1 MSIIY
6 SYPEQT
12 TLNPNDMLIGTS
24 AIKVGGK
31 QKNITRNF
39 TLQEIANFIGEGGS
53 VFNPTAS
60 DFQIG
65 VFNQGGTKLT
75 GSIMSQDAF
84 PNGTSITVS
93 GNLTATGNLTVSGGA
108 VVGNGVDSIIFQSPT
123 YLQGPIFDSRPV
135 IGADNQILI
144 SNANGLGVWTDYQ
157 AGLTYAGV
165 WNASN
170 NTTNGLSNSP
180 ALTNSNGTNGQFYII
195 TVGGNTQLNGQP
207 PAPTTPAYWQPGDWV
222 VRVESGAVDAWQKI
236 DNTSALVGQ
245 GTPNTL
251 SKWDTAT
258 TLGDSLISQDAGA
271 TAVTVAGALT
281 STGNI
286 SGVNITGTGNLSGDN
301 LLLTGT
307 VSLNTQLGSSGQV
320 LTSQGTAD
328 AIWAN
333 PNPINNIIGSGT
345 ANTLSMFTSQYAV
358 GNSIV
363 TQDAGGTIVT
373 TAGNSSITGYIQ
385 PATLLDAGASP
396 GTAGQVL
403 TSTITALDWVDAS
416 TIGDNYE
423 LGSGSTVVADS
434 IELQLTSGSGTD
446 NSAITLTGGTGIT
459 VAQTSN
465 VVTLTSTAAGETYT
479 LQSAST
485 PGANRVPIDLT
496 AASGAAASSILNL
509 VEGTGITLAQT
520 SATEIT
526 ISGSAQGITGSGTVN
541 KLPKFNTTT
550 SLTDSLISETVSATS
565 NSFTL
570 SNSTSVGTI
579 NFQKTTSSGA
589 GPTYTMVNVSPVDL
603 SVDPNAGPGNWNFI
617 RWNFNTTQEA
627 DNFRT
632 LYSLPTPG
640 ASCTTGGASTLA
652 QDTNFTITFNNGST
666 VTVTATAG
674 QMAYNCGDSVGIG
687 YYGEGVGTGFAGVG
701 FQWVSGSGSISTG
714 NTTTAGAINMSEI
727 VDMTTHKIINV
738 QDPTLAQDA
747 ATKQYVDTS
756 VVGGLIYQG
765 GYDASN
771 NNPALDDRATQVAVS
786 KGWTYTV
793 TADGT
798 FYTETVKIGDVLIAE
813 VDIAAGTGALTDWTT
828 VQSNIDVATA
838 TVQGIANFPTGN
850 NQLNIATGSV
860 TAKTFGDGNLGTSTT
875 GGYVPDATSAAA
887 GTFLKKDGTW
897 SVAGAGTVTGTGT
910 QYKVPLWSNVAGTAL
925 GNSLFTQDPS
935 ATKVTLDGLLE
946 VLGDGSSQD
955 GRIKLNCYQNTH
967 GVTIQSPP
975 HIDNAT
981 YTLILPSTLTNT
993 TGQVLTS
1000 GGSSA
1005 GAQLSWTALPAGYTS
1020 WSASSD
1026 QNTNIAI
1033 TDGTVLDFSG
1043 RLASDGAYG
1052 SGLSLGAGIYTDTA
1066 INTGEVTTGLI
1077 INGGT
1082 PDATTFYRGDG
1093 QWATPTGAS
1102 ATITTRSYTG
1112 NAATSL
1118 FALGATPSGGAKNMT
1133 NIFFDGVYQDI
1144 DTYSIAGAY
1153 VTFSSPPAL
1162 GVGIETNTISG
1173 FNVLAAVESV
1183 NGEIGSVLL
1192 SNPSYVT
1199 SNSTAS
1205 NGGLYIFDSTTQ
1217 GYTLTLPPSPSISD
1231 SIKISIRG
1239 GLATNALNPGSTN
1252 KIMGATGSM
1261 TIDNATAAFEIIWA
1275 AGSQGWIII
1284 GNV

>member
-271 TAVTVAGALT
+271 TAVTVAGAFT

-307 VSLNTQLGSSGQV
+307 VSLNAQLGTSGQV

-333 PNPINNIIGSGT
+333 PTPVNNITGSGT
-345 ANTLSMFTSQYAV
+345 VNTLSMFTNQYTV

-373 TAGNSSITGYIQ
+373 TAGNSSITGYVQ
-385 PATLLDAGASP
+385 PATIRDTNASP

-403 TSTITALDWVDAS
+403 SSTGTALDWVNSSA
-416 TIGDNYE
+416 GD
-423 LGSGSTVVADS
+423 
-434 IELQLTSGSGTD
+434 
-446 NSAITLTGGTGIT
+446 
-459 VAQTSN
+459 
-465 VVTLTSTAAGETYT
+465 TYT
-479 LQSAST
+479 LSAGTIS
-485 PGANRVPIDLT
+485 GSSVPLNLD
-496 AASGAAASSILNL
+496 AAAGTDSVVNL
-509 VEGTGITLAQT
+509 TGGTGITLAQT

-541 KLPKFNTTT
+541 KLPKFDTTT

-771 NNPALDDRATQVAVS
+771 NNPALDNRATQVAVS

-828 VQSNIDVATA
+828 VQNNIDVATA

-850 NQLNIATGSV
+850 NGLNISSGAV
-860 TAKTFGDGNLGTSTT
+860 TAKLFSGGTS
-875 GGYVPDATSAAA
+875 GYVPDATSATA
-887 GTFLKKDGTW
+887 GTFLKEDGTW
-897 SVAGAGTVTGTGT
+897 SAIAPMTGTGT
-910 QYKVPLWSNVAGTAL
+910 
-925 GNSLFTQDPS
+925 
-935 ATKVTLDGLLE
+935 
-946 VLGDGSSQD
+946 
-955 GRIKLNCYQNTH
+955 
-967 GVTIQSPP
+967 
-975 HIDNAT
+975 
-981 YTLILPSTLTNT
+981 YTTGFCDLQGPSTTST
-993 TGQVLTS
+993 TLAIFNIQQN
-1000 GGSSA
+1000 SSVDTFLL
-1005 GAQLSWTALPAGYTS
+1005 GK
-1020 WSASSD
+1020 
-1026 QNTNIAI
+1026 NIGDNVQI
-1033 TDGTVLDFSG
+1033 TDGTVNGFFKYSVLPGGYGPTDIGEFTYISGAIPTSFS
-1043 RLASDGAYG
+1043 LS
-1052 SGLSLGAGIYTDTA
+1052 SGLINFRDAIAGVIGTVTNVA
-1066 INTGEVTTGLI
+1066 FSSVINPSTGDALTITPTTGNVVVSANVFGG
-1077 INGGT
+1077 NGLHGIVSSGSSSNDT
-1082 PDATTFYRGDG
+1082 KFLKGDG
-1093 QWATPTGAS
+1093 SWDSPTGAS

-1144 DTYSIAGAY
+1144 DTYSIAVAD

-1173 FNVLAAVESV
+1173 FNVLAAVDTV

-1239 GLATNALNPGSTN
+1239 GLATNALDPGSTN
-1252 KIMGATGSM
+1252 KIMGVTGSM